1 MLLNRPLLIESILK
15 EKQSKLSPDY
25 FKKYCERNIK
35 RLERLKQYLNLD
47 LVDYETSPEPF
58 TATTYNEYN
67 SIYEDYIKTDKEL
80 TLWKEYVK

>member
-1 MLLNRPLLIESILK
+1 MLVIEELLK
-15 EKQSKLSPDY
+15 EKREKLNPDY

-35 RLERLKQYLNLD
+35 RLEKNKMTLNLN

-67 SIYEDYIKTDKEL
+67 DTYEDYIKIDKEL
-80 TLWKEYVK
+80 ALWKEYVK